1 MVNDT
6 EIKHGRIELNG
17 YACGTATYSEPTGS
31 EVLLISHPIIGLL
44 AYVDGKRIPKPTETM
59 SMIWAKVAGW
69 LGTAEFVEAL

>member
-17 YACGTATYSEPTGS
+17 YSCGTAFYSEPNGS
-31 EVLLISHPIIGLL
+31 EVTLISHPIIGLL

-59 SMIWAKVAGW
+59 SLIWAKVAGW
-69 LGTAEFVEAL
+69 LGSKEILA

>member
-1 MVNDT
+1 MTNDT

-17 YACGTATYSEPTGS
+17 YTCGTALYSEPNGS
-31 EVLLISHPIIGLL
+31 EVMLISHPIIGLL

-69 LGTAEFVEAL
+69 LGTAEVMEAR